1 MKCLVTTLKDKVEN
15 SNLPILDIDIEI
27 DFTNTRVID
36 AAISGVIS
44 THPWMKGVNFSAY
57 LIEVPSIK
65 RGKTIDFTNGS
76 SYAVLAFL
84 KSIDNYESAESG
96 VTIPDFTTGTN
107 NPLVQQAPDTQKVY
121 NIPTDCNYILINKYY
136 GSSVDRTPVKVVLK

>member
-36 AAISGVIS
+36 AAISGVKPF
-44 THPWMKGVNFSAY
+44 PWMKGVNCSAY
-57 LIEVPSIK
+57 LIELPSIK
-65 RGKTIDFTNGS
+65 QGKTIDFTNGS

-96 VTIPDFTTGTN
+96 VTIPDYSDVTN
-107 NPLVQQAPDTQKVY
+107 TPMQLAPNVQKVY
-121 NIPTDCNYILINKYY
+121 NIPTDCNYILINKYLN
-136 GSSVDRTPVKVVLK
+136 SSVDRTPVKVVLK

>member
-36 AAISGVIS
+36 AAISGAKPF
-44 THPWMKGVNFSAY
+44 PWMKGVNYAAY

-65 RGKTIDFTNGS
+65 RGKTIDFTNSG

-96 VTIPDFTTGTN
+96 VTIPDYTTTTSN
-107 NPLVQQAPDTQKVY
+107 FHIQLAPNVQKVY
-121 NIPTDCNYILINKYY
+121 TIPTDCNYILINKYLN
-136 GSSVDRTPVKVVLK
+136 STVDRTPVKVVLK

>member
-1 MKCLVTTLKDKVEN
+1 MKCLVTTLKDKVVN

-36 AAISGVIS
+36 AAISG
-44 THPWMKGVNFSAY
+44 TKPFPWMKGVNCSAY

-65 RGKTIDFTNGS
+65 RGKTIDFTNSS

-96 VTIPDFTTGTN
+96 VTIPDYSDGANT
-107 NPLVQQAPDTQKVY
+107 PMQLVPNAQKVY
-121 NIPTDCNYILINKYY
+121 GIPTDCNYILINKYLN
-136 GSSVDRTPVKVVLK
+136 STVDRTPVKVVLK

>member
-36 AAISGVIS
+36 AAISGVIES
-44 THPWMKGVNFSAY
+44 HPWMKGDNYSAY

-65 RGKTIDFTNGS
+65 RGKKIDFTNGS

-96 VTIPDFTTGTN
+96 VTIPDFSDVTN
-107 NPLVQQAPDTQKVY
+107 KLIQQVPDTQKVY

>member
-1 MKCLVTTLKDKVEN
+1 MKCLVTTLKDKVVN

-36 AAISGVIS
+36 AAISGTS
-44 THPWMKGVNFSAY
+44 PFPWRKEANCAAY

-65 RGKTIDFTNGS
+65 RGKKIDFTNGS

-96 VTIPDFTTGTN
+96 VTIPDYSDVTN
-107 NPLVQQAPDTQKVY
+107 VPMQLAPDLQKVY
-121 NIPTDCNYILINKYY
+121 NIPTDCNYILINKYF

>member
-1 MKCLVTTLKDKVEN
+1 MKCLVTTLKDKVVN

-44 THPWMKGVNFSAY
+44 SHPWMKGDNYSAY

-65 RGKTIDFTNGS
+65 RGKKIDFTNGS

-84 KSIDNYESAESG
+84 KSIDNYQSAESG
-96 VTIPDFTTGTN
+96 VTIPDFSDDPTK
-107 NPLVQQAPDTQKVY
+107 LIQQAPDTQKVY
-121 NIPTDCNYILINKYY
+121 NIPTDCNYILINKYF

>member
-36 AAISGVIS
+36 AAISGVIAS
-44 THPWMKGVNFSAY
+44 HPWMKGDNYSAY

-65 RGKTIDFTNGS
+65 RGKKIDFTNGS
-76 SYAVLAFL
+76 SYSVLAFL

-96 VTIPDFTTGTN
+96 VTIPDFSDVTN
-107 NPLVQQAPDTQKVY
+107 KLIQQVPDTQKVY

>member
-36 AAISGVIS
+36 AAISG
-44 THPWMKGVNFSAY
+44 TKPFPWMKGVNYSAY

-96 VTIPDFTTGTN
+96 VTIPDYTTTTGN
-107 NPLVQQAPDTQKVY
+107 FHIQPAPNVQKVY
-121 NIPTDCNYILINKYY
+121 NIPTDCNYILINKYLN
-136 GSSVDRTPVKVVLK
+136 STVDRTPIKVVLK

>member
-15 SNLPILDIDIEI
+15 NNLPILDINIEI

-36 AAISGVIS
+36 AAISGVRPF
-44 THPWMKGVNFSAY
+44 PWVKGVNCSAY

-65 RGKTIDFTNGS
+65 RGKTIDFTNSS

-96 VTIPDFTTGTN
+96 VTIPDYSDVTN
-107 NPLVQQAPDTQKVY
+107 TPMQLAPGVQKVY
-121 NIPTDCNYILINKYY
+121 NIPTDCNYILINKYLN
-136 GSSVDRTPVKVVLK
+136 SSVDRTPVKVVLK

>member
-36 AAISGVIS
+36 AAISGVKPF
-44 THPWMKGVNFSAY
+44 PWMKGVNYAAY

-65 RGKTIDFTNGS
+65 RGKTIDFTNSG

-96 VTIPDFTTGTN
+96 VTIPDYSDVTN
-107 NPLVQQAPDTQKVY
+107 KLIQLVPDAQKVY
-121 NIPTDCNYILINKYY
+121 AIPTDCNYILINKYY
-136 GSSVDRTPVKVVLK
+136 GSTVDRTPVKVVLK

>member
-27 DFTNTRVID
+27 DFINTRVID
-36 AAISGVIS
+36 AAISGV
-44 THPWMKGVNFSAY
+44 TPFPWMKGVNYSAY

-96 VTIPDFTTGTN
+96 VTIPDYSDATN
-107 NPLVQQAPDTQKVY
+107 NKPIQLIPDAQKVY
-121 NIPTDCNYILINKYY
+121 NIPTDCNYILINKYN

>member
-36 AAISGVIS
+36 AAISGVKPF
-44 THPWMKGVNFSAY
+44 PWMKGVNYSAY

-65 RGKTIDFTNGS
+65 RGKTIDFTNSS

-96 VTIPDFTTGTN
+96 VTIPDYSDVTN
-107 NPLVQQAPDTQKVY
+107 TPMQLAPDVQKVY
-121 NIPTDCNYILINKYY
+121 NIPTDCNYILINKYLN
-136 GSSVDRTPVKVVLK
+136 STVDRTPVKVVLK

>member
-36 AAISGVIS
+36 AAISGVKPF
-44 THPWMKGVNFSAY
+44 PWMKGVNYSAY

-65 RGKTIDFTNGS
+65 RGKTIDFTNSS

-84 KSIDNYESAESG
+84 KSIDNYESAESS
-96 VTIPDFTTGTN
+96 VTIPDYSDVTN
-107 NPLVQQAPDTQKVY
+107 TPMQLAPDVQKVY
-121 NIPTDCNYILINKYY
+121 NIPTDCNYILINKYLN
-136 GSSVDRTPVKVVLK
+136 STVDRTPVKVVLK

>member
-15 SNLPILDIDIEI
+15 NNLPILDINIEI

-36 AAISGVIS
+36 AAISRVK
-44 THPWMKGVNFSAY
+44 TFPWMKGVNYSAY

-96 VTIPDFTTGTN
+96 VTIPDYTTATN
-107 NPLVQQAPDTQKVY
+107 NYHIQLATNAQKVY
-121 NIPTDCNYILINKYY
+121 NIPTDCNYILINKYLN
-136 GSSVDRTPVKVVLK
+136 STVDRTPAKVVLK

>member
-15 SNLPILDIDIEI
+15 SNLPILDINIEI

-36 AAISGVIS
+36 AAISGVKPF
-44 THPWMKGVNFSAY
+44 PWMKGVNYSAY

-96 VTIPDFTTGTN
+96 VTIPDYTTATN
-107 NPLVQQAPDTQKVY
+107 NSLIQPIPNVQKVY
-121 NIPTDCNYILINKYY
+121 NIPTDCNYILINKYLN
-136 GSSVDRTPVKVVLK
+136 STVDRTPVKVVLK

>member
-15 SNLPILDIDIEI
+15 NNLPILDIDIEI

-36 AAISGVIS
+36 AAISGAKPF
-44 THPWMKGVNFSAY
+44 PWMKGVNCAAY
-57 LIEVPSIK
+57 LIEVPSMK
-65 RGKTIDFTNGS
+65 RGKAIDFTNSS

-96 VTIPDFTTGTN
+96 VTIPDYSDVTN
-107 NPLVQQAPDTQKVY
+107 TPMQLVPDAQKVY
-121 NIPTDCNYILINKYY
+121 NIPTDCNYILINKYLN
-136 GSSVDRTPVKVVLK
+136 STVDRTPVKVVLK

>member
-36 AAISGVIS
+36 AAISGVRPF
-44 THPWMKGVNFSAY
+44 PWVKGVNCSAY

-65 RGKTIDFTNGS
+65 RGKTIDFTNSS

-96 VTIPDFTTGTN
+96 VTIPDYSDVTN
-107 NPLVQQAPDTQKVY
+107 TPMQLAPNMQKVY
-121 NIPTDCNYILINKYY
+121 NIPTDCNYILINKYLN
-136 GSSVDRTPVKVVLK
+136 SSVDRTPVKVVLK

>member
-15 SNLPILDIDIEI
+15 NNLPILDINIEI

-36 AAISGVIS
+36 AAISGVKPF
-44 THPWMKGVNFSAY
+44 PWMKGVNYSAY

-96 VTIPDFTTGTN
+96 VTIPDYTTATN
-107 NPLVQQAPDTQKVY
+107 NYHIQLATNAQKVY
-121 NIPTDCNYILINKYY
+121 NIPTDCNYILINKYLN
-136 GSSVDRTPVKVVLK
+136 STVDRTPVKVVLK

>member
-36 AAISGVIS
+36 AAISGAEPF
-44 THPWMKGVNFSAY
+44 PWMKGVNYAAY

-65 RGKTIDFTNGS
+65 RGKTIDFTNSG

-96 VTIPDFTTGTN
+96 ITIPDYSDVTN
-107 NPLVQQAPDTQKVY
+107 TPKQLSPNVQRVY
-121 NIPTDCNYILINKYY
+121 TIPTDCNYILINKYFR
-136 GSSVDRTPVKVVLK
+136 STVDRTPVKVVLK

>member
-36 AAISGVIS
+36 AAISGAKPF
-44 THPWMKGVNFSAY
+44 PWMKGVNYSAY

-76 SYAVLAFL
+76 SYSVLAFL

-96 VTIPDFTTGTN
+96 VTIPDYTTTTAN
-107 NPLVQQAPDTQKVY
+107 YLIQPTPNTQKVY
-121 NIPTDCNYILINKYY
+121 NIPTDCNYILINKYLN
-136 GSSVDRTPVKVVLK
+136 STVDRTPVKVVLK

>member
-36 AAISGVIS
+36 AAISGVIAS
-44 THPWMKGVNFSAY
+44 HPWMKGDNYSAY

-96 VTIPDFTTGTN
+96 VTIPDYSDVRN
-107 NPLVQQAPDTQKVY
+107 IPIQIVPDAQKVY